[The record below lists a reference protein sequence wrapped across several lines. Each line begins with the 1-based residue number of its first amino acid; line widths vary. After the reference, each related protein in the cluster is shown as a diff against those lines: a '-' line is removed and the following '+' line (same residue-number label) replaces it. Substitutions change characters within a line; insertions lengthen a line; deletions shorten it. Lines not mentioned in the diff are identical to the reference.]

1 MGIVRFIADRITA
14 KKESL
19 LKELSLAGLLN
30 TEVGEALIEI
40 NKVLFAIEPEFRE
53 DVLIL
58 ADKVRL
64 GMPLSSLDDPAKT
77 SEFIIVDQVT
87 LKLQSTR
94 LPSLFST
101 DKGLTWYDIDIFPRH
116 YLWWT
121 FINGIFGKPK
131 WMQNFMRKRLLYHVE
146 FPYDQCL

>member
-40 NKVLFAIEPEFRE
+40 NKVLFAVEPEFRE

-58 ADKVRL
+58 ADKIRL

-77 SEFIIVDQVT
+77 SEFIIVDPVT

-101 DKGLTWYDIDIFPRH
+101 DMGLTWYDIDIVPDHFFR
-116 YLWWT
+116 WT
-121 FINGIFGKPK
+121 FINIIFGKPK
-131 WMQNFMRKRLLYHVE
+131 WMQNFLRKRLLYHVE